1 MLPPFG
7 AIMAGG
13 QNTRYG
19 DLKAL
24 APVGGHAIIARVL
37 RSLREVVPDIILI
50 ANNAD
55 AYSKID
61 LPSRPDQVTG
71 LGALGGLH
79 SALTWAREEGRA
91 GILAVAC
98 DMPFVSS
105 DLLRH
110 VLEVA
115 DAEPAADVVI
125 PESGSRRG
133 LEPLCAYYSVRCLP
147 AIETAIRQ
155 GDSRMIGFHPQLNVR
170 RIALSEVQQF
180 GDPETLFMNV
190 NTPEERMLAERIAQ
204 GQL

>member
-24 APVGGHAIIARVL
+24 APVGGHAIIVRVL
-37 RSLREVVPDIILI
+37 RSLREVLTDVILI
-50 ANNAD
+50 AND
-55 AYSKID
+55 AEAYQSVD
-61 LPSRPDQVTG
+61 LHSRPDRIPG

-79 SALTWAREEGRA
+79 SALTWAHEEGRA

-105 DLLRH
+105 NLLRH

-115 DAEPAADVVI
+115 SAESTADVVI

-147 AIETAIRQ
+147 AIETAMRQ
-155 GDSRMIGFHPQLNVR
+155 GDSRMIGFHSQVNVR
-170 RIALSEVQQF
+170 RIPLAEVRQF

-190 NTPEERMLAERIAQ
+190 NTPEERVLAERIAQ
-204 GQL
+204 EQV

>member
-24 APVGGHAIIARVL
+24 APVGGHAIIERVL
-37 RSLREVVPDIILI
+37 RSLRAVLPDVILI
-50 ANNAD
+50 AND
-55 AYSKID
+55 AEAYRGVE
-61 LPSRPDQVTG
+61 LRTRPDQVSG
-71 LGALGGLH
+71 QGALGGLH
-79 SALTWAREEGRA
+79 SALTWAREEGRS

-98 DMPFVSS
+98 DMPFVSAG
-105 DLLRH
+105 LLRH
-110 VLEVA
+110 LLDVA
-115 DAEPAADVVI
+115 DADNTADLVI

-147 AIETAIRQ
+147 PVETMLQQ
-155 GDSRMIGFHPQLNVR
+155 GDSRMIGFHSQVNVR
-170 RIALSEVQQF
+170 RIPLAEVRQF

-190 NTPEERMLAERIAQ
+190 NTPEERVLAERISQ
-204 GQL
+204 EQV